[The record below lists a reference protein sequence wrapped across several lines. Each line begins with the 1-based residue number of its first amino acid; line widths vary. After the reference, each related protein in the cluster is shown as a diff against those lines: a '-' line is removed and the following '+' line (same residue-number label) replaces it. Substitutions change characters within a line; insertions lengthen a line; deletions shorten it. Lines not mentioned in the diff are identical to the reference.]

1 MATPH
6 RLFISYSRVDLA
18 FALKLAKDL
27 GARGFTVWIDE
38 QAIPAG
44 ANWDVQ
50 VEEGIRKSD
59 CVLAILSPA
68 SVDSQQVRD
77 EVLLAMDEG
86 KRIIPILYQPCEV
99 PMKLRRLQRVDFTA
113 SYEQGLARLINEVSP
128 SRPLPVMPGPPA
140 RKGRAASLGVTLAGL
155 VLMTIVYALVF
166 GLPSRNDE
174 TGRQIPPSASVSRWT
189 PGQPHPTHPHVK
201 AGLVANQWV
210 PEDGYAWLDSRGAG
224 DFRVKWM
231 PGIRHRQHPYV
242 YTSEAEGRWSP
253 APGYKFANPDDPNDL
268 RVTPLSPVDPSLR

>member
-6 RLFISYSRVDLA
+6 RLFISYSRVDQA

-27 GARGFTVWIDE
+27 GARGFRVWIDQ

-77 EVLLAMDEG
+77 EVLLARHAG
-86 KRIIPILYQPCEV
+86 KKIFPILYQPCEA
-99 PMKLRRLQRVDFTA
+99 PMNLLRLQRVDFTA
-113 SYEQGLARLINEVSP
+113 SYEQGLARLVNEVSP
-128 SRPLPVMPGPPA
+128 SKPLPVMPPSSA
-140 RKGRAASLGVTLAGL
+140 RKGRAASLGVMLAGL
-155 VLMTIVYALVF
+155 VLVAIVYALVY

-174 TGRQIPPSASVSRWT
+174 TGRQAASDPAAR
-189 PGQPHPTHPHVK
+189 H
-201 AGLVANQWV
+201 GLVHRRARSGLETGAAASHASAYQSGSQGEPVAARRRLRVVGFPRCGRLPRQVDAWRAASSAPV
-210 PEDGYAWLDSRGAG
+210 RHHVADGGAMVTGAG
-224 DFRVKWM
+224 IQVCQ
-231 PGIRHRQHPYV
+231 P
-242 YTSEAEGRWSP
+242 
-253 APGYKFANPDDPNDL
+253 
-268 RVTPLSPVDPSLR
+268 